1 MADNLDLNAV
11 PNDILDSVLAST
23 KRCRRRLMKGGEA
36 VTNKVVDKSNKSSDP
51 KEKKSGEVEKSSN
64 SSNVVR
70 TSLSLL
76 FAKPVPV
83 PDDCIDPR
91 WKWFK
96 NCLGALDGTYIDVTI
111 PEEDKSRYRTR
122 KGKISTNVLGVCNR
136 DMNFVYVLS
145 GWEGSASNSRVLRD
159 AISRRNN
166 LKIPI
171 GNYYLVDAGYTN
183 CKGFL
188 APYRQTRYHVQE
200 WAYGRNAPR
209 NFREYFNKKHSS
221 ARNIIEHCFGLLK
234 KRWAI
239 LRSPCFYQIKTQN
252 KIIIACCLL
261 QNFIRLNMDSDPEE
275 DVSLENEQVLIGEE
289 HGDNQDGDD
298 EMIDSVE
305 DSNEWNVWRD
315 NLAHEMYN
323 EWMYSRIN

>member
-1 MADNLDLNAV
+1 M
-11 PNDILDSVLAST
+11 
-23 KRCRRRLMKGGEA
+23 
-36 VTNKVVDKSNKSSDP
+36 
-51 KEKKSGEVEKSSN
+51 
-64 SSNVVR
+64 NVI
-70 TSLSLL
+70 LL

-96 NCLGALDGTYIDVTI
+96 NCLGALDGTYIDVTV

-122 KGKISTNVLGVCNR
+122 KGSTS
-136 DMNFVYVLS
+136 D
-145 GWEGSASNSRVLRD
+145 SRVLRD

-221 ARNIIEHCFGLLK
+221 ARNIIERCFGLLK

-275 DVSLENEQVLIGEE
+275 DISLENEQVLIGEE

-305 DSNEWNVWRD
+305 GSNEWNDWRD

-323 EWMYSRIN
+323 EWMHSRIN